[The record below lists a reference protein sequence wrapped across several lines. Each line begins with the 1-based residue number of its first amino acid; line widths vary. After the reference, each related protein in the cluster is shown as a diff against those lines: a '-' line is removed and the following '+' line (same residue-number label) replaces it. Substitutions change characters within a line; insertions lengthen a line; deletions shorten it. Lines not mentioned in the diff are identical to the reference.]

1 MQFREM
7 EGPSQVPN
15 NLQLS
20 YGGGVVKTISCKAKL
35 MLEGLYKM

>member
-1 MQFREM
+1 MQFGEM

-20 YGGGVVKTISCKAKL
+20 YGGGEVKTSNCKAKL
-35 MLEGLYKM
+35 MLEGLCKM